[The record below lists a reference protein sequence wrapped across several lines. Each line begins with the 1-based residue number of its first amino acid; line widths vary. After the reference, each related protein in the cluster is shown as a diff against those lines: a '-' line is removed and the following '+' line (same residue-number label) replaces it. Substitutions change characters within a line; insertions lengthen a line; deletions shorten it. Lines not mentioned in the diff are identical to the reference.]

1 MSQQMILRVQ
11 PPVVGVTPSPPAPV
25 TPPIAGTDP
34 VSLAVAGLPALANA
48 LAAKCG
54 ASVASSKSLGGKT
67 DSTHQFLTAMDAQ
80 IAAKVQAAAPKD
92 GGGIVNTVPTDGIM
106 TV

>member
-1 MSQQMILRVQ
+1 MTDQMLLRAT
-11 PPVVGVTPSPPAPV
+11 PAVVTTSSPPPPAV
-25 TPPIAGTDP
+25 TPPIAGADP

-54 ASVASSKSLGGKT
+54 ASIASSGSLSGKT
-67 DSTHQFLTAMDAQ
+67 ESTHQFLTAMDAQ
-80 IAAKVQAAAPKD
+80 IAAKVRAAAPKN
-92 GGGIVNTVPTDGIM
+92 GGGIVNTAPTNGIM

>member
-1 MSQQMILRVQ
+1 MSEQMVLRGQ
-11 PPVVGVTPSPPAPV
+11 PPVVGVSPAPPAPV
-25 TPPIAGTDP
+25 TPPITGADP

-54 ASVASSKSLGGKT
+54 SSIASSGSLGGKT
-67 DSTHQFLTAMDAQ
+67 DSTHRFLTAMDAQ

-92 GGGIVNTVPTDGIM
+92 GGGIVNTAPTDGIM